1 MVLFLASTIEDN
13 ETLRETGPD
22 FDETDQS
29 ENQEHFLG
37 EVIQPD
43 YHMPDVI
50 TVNVQTGK
58 CWFYTFIKTYI
69 IMV

>member
-1 MVLFLASTIEDN
+1 MVLFLASMIEDN
-13 ETLRETGPD
+13 ETLETGS
-22 FDETDQS
+22 ETDHS
-29 ENQEHFLG
+29 EDQEYFLG

-50 TVNVQTGK
+50 TVSVQTGK
-58 CWFYTFIKTYI
+58 CCFCMFINKFV